1 MMEVDST
8 EPFKAPPLPIS
19 KDAPSLAIPKVSSTS
34 VEHVSR
40 HLNTECLDILTET
53 IMPDEAPNSP
63 VQRAEAETKI
73 SITHPTLHYTA
84 PPWACIPEK
93 GLGYKLEVV
102 KSGTIVDCYDLDK
115 RKHDTFVVIGR
126 LPNCDIVLDHPSISR
141 YHCILQYGD
150 DQIGKTG
157 KGWHIYDMG
166 STHGTKANKNKL
178 PPKQHIRIRVGF
190 VLQFGG
196 SSRIFSLLGP
206 DQDCESEW
214 DCSPSEMREK
224 MLKKAIEA
232 KAAAAAKRELEEER
246 LRESQMSEG
255 IDWGMR
261 FDEDTPAPSV
271 DFELDGHLMEDR
283 EQYYQSDPKKALAKF
298 FEREGFD
305 MTFQLTEQG
314 SGHTHKWLCAIELPI
329 EVSGVDRTYTAQAI
343 VSTSKKDAQV
353 QCALEACRILDAH
366 GVLRSSKAKS
376 RTKKNDLE
384 ANDFYDSDE
393 DEYLDRT
400 GQIERQREKR
410 MLWAKNQSN
419 EKATKKSTYESLLK
433 ELEET
438 RENITQL
445 KQKLDE
451 MHTVK
456 ASTNTGDSL
465 DDYCRQLSEGH
476 GVVPDLKAKTETSVL
491 RQRLVALTHDA
502 QRLEKLVKI
511 AKPVALPELK
521 MAGTNSSG
529 ADKQAF
535 LRKTMMIGRK
545 KASDLKAPAAST
557 ASNIVKGPAADVP
570 FRPEVE
576 GDDGDDE
583 PTNEIAG
590 PSTVA
595 VDEKKPETTQRAQQ
609 PQQPPVAEKSTD
621 QVPEPKTSEK
631 FEQREPAKLPIAE
644 PEVEQSP
651 TSPESSQGVEHRSVD
666 VSSSEERKSDKR
678 SLLDEQANSE
688 AEAAKKRRRVRIRAN
703 RPAASDP
710 NDDYGSIDDDR
721 YATWLPPDNQSGDGK
736 TALNAKF
743 EGRY

>member
-1 MMEVDST
+1 LYV
-8 EPFKAPPLPIS
+8 AICHVGPPR
-19 KDAPSLAIPKVSSTS
+19 
-34 VEHVSR
+34 HVVVTPPPR
-40 HLNTECLDILTET
+40 TLF
-53 IMPDEAPNSP
+53 PDEAPNSP

-93 GLGYKLEVV
+93 GLV
-102 KSGTIVDCYDLDK
+102 IYDGHRRPESLLN
-115 RKHDTFVVIGR
+115 RSEHTYIA
-126 LPNCDIVLDHPSISR
+126 LPSIHSHLDHPSISR

-271 DFELDGHLMEDR
+271 DLDGHLMEDR

-410 MLWAKNQSN
+410 MLWAKSN

-521 MAGTNSSG
+521 MAGTNSS

-576 GDDGDDE
+576 GDDGQTIESIIQDDE

-595 VDEKKPETTQRAQQ
+595 VDEKKPETTQRGNQ
-609 PQQPPVAEKSTD
+609 
-621 QVPEPKTSEK
+621 
-631 FEQREPAKLPIAE
+631 
-644 PEVEQSP
+644 
-651 TSPESSQGVEHRSVD
+651 EH
-666 VSSSEERKSDKR
+666 
-678 SLLDEQANSE
+678 LTIILFLFTHLF
-688 AEAAKKRRRVRIRAN
+688 I
-703 RPAASDP
+703 
-710 NDDYGSIDDDR
+710 
-721 YATWLPPDNQSGDGK
+721 
-736 TALNAKF
+736 
-743 EGRY
+743 